1 VFFPVLAKNL
11 DLSRVVDLYLIS
23 GCHFFW
29 LVIVIVNEKSIH
41 SKYIQKEISEKYF
54 RTFLEVSAAQRDR
67 KLVADKYLT
76 KGALAAG

>member
-1 VFFPVLAKNL
+1 MFFPVLAKNL
-11 DLSRVVDLYLIS
+11 DLSRV
-23 GCHFFW
+23 
-29 LVIVIVNEKSIH
+29 VIVIVNEKSIH